1 MTEYSH
7 HPHST
12 AAIII
17 HKATVLGTL
26 WNENS
31 TDLRCREQARK
42 GVQERLNVED
52 DMKAA
57 NQLRERIQVE
67 SVANRDSKKTF
78 RGHILLVEDDP
89 LLAKLELSWLTTQG
103 YVVTLVENGE
113 LALDSLHETI
123 PDLVLLDLDLPGAV
137 SGWDVL
143 RALRAYAGTS
153 TTPVLLTSAEAAA
166 QKHLRTR
173 GETRST
179 LDHLPKPYPIQTL
192 LKRIERMLGMTP

>member
-1 MTEYSH
+1 
-7 HPHST
+7 
-12 AAIII
+12 
-17 HKATVLGTL
+17 
-26 WNENS
+26 
-31 TDLRCREQARK
+31 
-42 GVQERLNVED
+42 LNAED
-52 DMKAA
+52 DMTAA
-57 NQLRERIQVE
+57 NQTRERRQRELAADREIQH
-67 SVANRDSKKTF
+67 TF

-89 LLAKLELSWLTTQG
+89 SLARLELSWLTTQG

-143 RALRAYAGTS
+143 KALRAYAGTS

-166 QKHLRTR
+166 QKHLRTH

-192 LKRIERMLGMTP
+192 LKRIERMLGITP